1 MALTKIPANLLDK
14 SAHVDFADNERLR
27 IGTGND
33 LQIFH
38 DSTNSIIDD
47 TGNGILAIR
56 TNGDSINLR
65 KLSDNAEI
73 LVGKPDGAVEL
84 YHSGSKKLETSSTGA
99 TVTGT
104 LAVTGDLDITG
115 NVNSASV
122 TDLDVTDKTITL
134 GVGQTEAQSGGSGI
148 VIDGSAAS
156 FTWDESNDRWL
167 ANKKLAVLED
177 VIVNANAGQD
187 SNVEIGAGTTQNHY
201 SYVDLIGDSTYTD
214 YGLRIIRNNGGANTS
229 AGIHHRG
236 TGNLFIRTEEDA
248 PIVFLTKMNAG
259 GAERMRI
266 VGSTG
271 NVGIGTQ
278 TPQESLHTAGNI
290 RFGDTAPAELYTNA
304 SELRLGVDKNN
315 DNATSNITFY
325 ANDSEKV
332 RIDAS
337 GRLVVGG
344 AAAVA
349 TTGGTGAAQ
358 VLGTGNSDTILTL
371 GRFSNNTGP
380 AAINFVKSRNATI
393 GGNTI
398 VQADDTLGSIVWAAS
413 DGTDLVSHAAKI
425 DARVDGTPGTNDTPG
440 RLGFFTTADGSQ
452 SAVERMRIDSS
463 GKVGIGTTTPDELLH
478 VKGTNG
484 AIAIDGNG
492 SGNTASIKFIN
503 DNERSRITSAYGS
516 GGGGVLTFHTD
527 TTGGSLLERLRI
539 DASGNVLVGTTT
551 FNNLSTE
558 SGVLA
563 SNKVVMARGGLADH
577 QDACAVLQYTSDAA
591 WLRAYGDTAGSGY
604 MVFRT
609 GGGAGSGDTERMR
622 LLAGGGLTF
631 NGDTAQANAL
641 DDYEEGTW
649 TPTVNDGTISGAGG
663 HYTKIGRV
671 VTVSYYYNLTTLGSS
686 NGIVQIGGLPF
697 AAKTASGDGHQTVG
711 SILCRYF
718 SKNQIV
724 SYLGDNLSYLTYYNN
739 GTGGFD
745 VITFGEIEVSY
756 DNDFAAH
763 GTHTYITS

>member
-1 MALTKIPANLLDK
+1 MALTKIPGHLLDTTG
-14 SAHVDFADNERLR
+14 HIDFADNERLR

-115 NVNSASV
+115 NVNSTSV

-325 ANDSEKV
+325 VNDSEKV

-349 TTGGTGAAQ
+349 TTGGTGAAP

-393 GGNTI
+393 VGNTI
-398 VQADDTLGSIVWAAS
+398 VQDDDTLGSIVWAAS